1 MEFSMKI
8 RSFASLWKLAA
19 LPLAAT
25 LASGAANAAA
35 TLTPGVLSVGSDMT
49 LPPHTY
55 LDHGKPAGFDPE
67 FVGKVASYMNDA
79 TKFVDTRFANL
90 ILGVTGGR
98 YDIVASAL
106 YVTPERNKVV
116 DFVPYFMTG
125 GSLMVS
131 SSGGLNPKTVGDLCG
146 KRIGSIKGAAWIK
159 YINAASDKACVAQ
172 GKPPVQVRE
181 YETSAETAQAILSQG
196 IDAQYEDVSIAG
208 LIVERSGGRLKITTN
223 GPLDPV
229 VCGLA
234 MKKGNTELKSQIE
247 SAIAQMKAKGE
258 YQALLKK
265 YNVVAPIDAEVA
277 KALGTAQ

>member
-1 MEFSMKI
+1 MKH
-8 RSFASLWKLAA
+8 RSFAACLKLAA
-19 LPLAAT
+19 VSAAAT
-25 LASGAANAAA
+25 LACGTANAAA

-67 FVGKVASYMNDA
+67 FVGKIASYMNDT

-106 YVTPERNKVV
+106 YVTPERTKVV

-125 GSLMVS
+125 GSIMVG
-131 SSGGLNPKTVGDLCG
+131 SSGGLNPKAIGDLCG

-208 LIVERSGGRLKITTN
+208 LIVERSGGRLKVTSN

-265 YNVVAPIDAEVA
+265 YNVVAPTEAEVA
-277 KALGTAQ
+277 KALGTSQ

>member
-1 MEFSMKI
+1 MKNRSLAELFS
-8 RSFASLWKLAA
+8 LAA
-19 LPLAAT
+19 ISIACT
-25 LASGAANAAA
+25 LASGTASAAA
-35 TLTPGVLSVGSDMT
+35 TLVPGMLSVGSDMT

-67 FVGKVASYMNDA
+67 FIGAVASYMKD
-79 TKFVDTRFANL
+79 TPRFVDTRFANL
-90 ILGVTGGR
+90 ILGVTGSR

-106 YVTPERNKVV
+106 YVTPERAKVV

-131 SSGGLNPKTVGDLCG
+131 TAGGLKPKTVGDLCG

-159 YINAASDKACVAQ
+159 FINNASDKACVAR

-181 YETSAETAQAILSQG
+181 YDTSAETAQAILSGG

-208 LIVERSGGRLKITTN
+208 MIVERSGGRLQITSN

-229 VCGLA
+229 VCGIAL
-234 MKKGNTELKSQIE
+234 KKGNTELKSQIE
-247 SAIAQMKAKGE
+247 SAVAQMKSTGE

-265 YNVVAPIDAEVA
+265 YNVAAPTEAEIA

>member
-1 MEFSMKI
+1 MNH
-8 RSFASLWKLAA
+8 RSFAGCLKLAA
-19 LPLAAT
+19 VSVAAALACGTAH
-25 LASGAANAAA
+25 AAA

-67 FVGKVASYMNDA
+67 FVGKVASYMKDT

-106 YVTPERNKVV
+106 YVTPERAKIV

-125 GSLMVS
+125 GSIMVS

-159 YINAASDKACVAQ
+159 YINAASDKACAAQ

-181 YETSAETAQAILSQG
+181 YETSAETAQALLSQG

-208 LIVERSGGRLKITTN
+208 LIVEKSGGRLKITSN

-247 SAIAQMKAKGE
+247 SAITQMKAKGE

-265 YNVVAPIDAEVA
+265 YNVVAPTEAEVA
-277 KALGTAQ
+277 KALGTTQ